1 MTPMLYVSLLLN
13 VAVLIPVCLGLARGA
28 RWADEAWGSPG
39 PARGILLSIYAAILI
54 LSVLL
59 LLLGQ
64 PLPAAPLLAVQ
75 ILYKLMAPFIVRKP
89 AETPPPTEAA
99 QTPEIPR
106 LRAKSYMDSFINPPE
121 YLEAQRRKLERDR
134 DKPRRN
140 PAEPERDVLLFLLR
154 NAPLEAWELAR
165 Y

>member
-75 ILYKLMAPFIVRKP
+75 ILYKLMAPFIVR
-89 AETPPPTEAA
+89 
-99 QTPEIPR
+99 
-106 LRAKSYMDSFINPPE
+106 DW
-121 YLEAQRRKLERDR
+121 
-134 DKPRRN
+134 RN
-140 PAEPERDVLLFLLR
+140 PVILSNLAIAAVHCVTLAGLWSGLR
-154 NAPLEAWELAR
+154 L
-165 Y
+165 

>member
-28 RWADEAWGSPG
+28 RWADEAWGPPS

-64 PLPAAPLLAVQ
+64 PLLAVQ
-75 ILYKLMAPFIVRKP
+75 ILYKLMAPFIVR
-89 AETPPPTEAA
+89 
-99 QTPEIPR
+99 
-106 LRAKSYMDSFINPPE
+106 DW
-121 YLEAQRRKLERDR
+121 
-134 DKPRRN
+134 RN
-140 PAEPERDVLLFLLR
+140 PVILS
-154 NAPLEAWELAR
+154 NLAIAAVHCVTLAGLWSGLSL
-165 Y
+165 